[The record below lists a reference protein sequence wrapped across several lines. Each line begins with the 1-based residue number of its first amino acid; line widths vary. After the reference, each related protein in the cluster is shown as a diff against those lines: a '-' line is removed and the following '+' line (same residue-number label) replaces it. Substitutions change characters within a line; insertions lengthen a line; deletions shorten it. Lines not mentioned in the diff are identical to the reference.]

1 MRKSTIKIV
10 ILGLLFSPTWLFA
23 YSEASEITIGASA
36 TAGATLRD
44 EKSVKRKQKLLVTPK
59 WLESKIKSEKNLAI
73 IDLAF
78 RKTNYETGHIPGAF
92 YLDWRTDIIDSENSH
107 LYRLPKKEKME
118 KLLSRL
124 GITPETMVVLT
135 DNMANRSAVRMFYTL
150 KYFGHDRVRILDG
163 GTNVW
168 KDSDR
173 KLTEEI
179 PKAKPTKYE
188 IKEAREEYIVR
199 LEAVEKAIDKDPQL
213 IDGRPN
219 SQFTGEKP
227 GKAFHTNAAHKRKG
241 HVPSA
246 ANIPWKD
253 NLNEDGTFKSIP
265 ELRDLYESNGI
276 SLDREIITY
285 CNEGLH
291 AAMPWFIIRELFGNT
306 EVQLYDDSMVEWAN
320 RDDTQL
326 KIEAGEKKTDVKN

>member
-1 MRKSTIKIV
+1 M
-10 ILGLLFSPTWLFA
+10 
-23 YSEASEITIGASA
+23 
-36 TAGATLRD
+36 
-44 EKSVKRKQKLLVTPK
+44 
-59 WLESKIKSEKNLAI
+59 
-73 IDLAF
+73 
-78 RKTNYETGHIPGAF
+78 
-92 YLDWRTDIIDSENSH
+92 
-107 LYRLPKKEKME
+107 
-118 KLLSRL
+118 
-124 GITPETMVVLT
+124 
-135 DNMANRSAVRMFYTL
+135 
-150 KYFGHDRVRILDG
+150 
-163 GTNVW
+163 
-168 KDSDR
+168 
-173 KLTEEI
+173 
-179 PKAKPTKYE
+179 
-188 IKEAREEYIVR
+188 
-199 LEAVEKAIDKDPQL
+199 

-227 GKAFHTNAAHKRKG
+227 GKAFHTNTAHKRKG